1 MPSVLVTGASRGIG
15 RAIASHLAERGWD
28 VFAGVRND
36 GDATA
41 IAALSPRV
49 SSVLLDVTDTS
60 HLAALDEALPAHLD
74 AVVNNAG
81 IFMAAPME
89 AATDSDEMR
98 QQFEVNLIG
107 GLAVTRAV
115 LPRLRRSH
123 GRIVFISSVNG
134 SLSFPLFG
142 AYSASKFAL
151 EAAAD
156 ALRMELKPWDIG
168 VVVVRPGET
177 DTDIWHTIEARLE
190 DAVSSMTSEHRALYE
205 AHMAGLNKMIP
216 IGKKLVGPPE
226 RVAAVVEKALTVRR
240 PRAYYTV
247 GITNKLQL
255 HSLQKL
261 PVTVR
266 DRLLRTMFRQ
276 PGSPQ

>member
-1 MPSVLVTGASRGIG
+1 M
-15 RAIASHLAERGWD
+15 
-28 VFAGVRND
+28 
-36 GDATA
+36 
-41 IAALSPRV
+41 SPRI
-49 SSVLLDVTDTS
+49 STVLLDVTDRT
-60 HLAALDEALPAHLD
+60 HLAALDNSLPDQLD

-81 IFMAAPME
+81 IFMAAPIE
-89 AATDSDEMR
+89 AATARDEIR

-107 GLAVTRAV
+107 ALAVTQAV
-115 LPRLRRSH
+115 LPRLRRSP

-156 ALRMELKPWDIG
+156 ALRMELKPWDID

-177 DTDIWHTIEARLE
+177 DTDIWRTIEARLE
-190 DAVSSMTSEHRALYE
+190 DTHSSMTSEHRALY
-205 AHMAGLNKMIP
+205 ATHMAGLNRMIP

-240 PRAYYTV
+240 PRAHYTV
-247 GITNKLQL
+247 GISNKLQL
-255 HSLQKL
+255 VALHKL

-276 PGSPQ
+276 PGPHRQALR